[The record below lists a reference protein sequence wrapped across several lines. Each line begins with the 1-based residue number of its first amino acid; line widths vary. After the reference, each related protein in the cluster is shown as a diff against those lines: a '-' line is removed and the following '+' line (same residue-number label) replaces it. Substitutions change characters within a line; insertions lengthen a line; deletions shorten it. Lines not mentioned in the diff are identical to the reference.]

1 MNYNGYI
8 TEKIFDC
15 FTSLTI
21 PIYKGPPNT
30 LQFIPKECYVNYDNF
45 NSISE
50 LEDYLKSLS
59 DIDIKNYQNSI
70 IRFLNSKE
78 SDFFSNNH
86 FVKTIINELSL

>member
-21 PIYKGPPNT
+21 PVYKGPPNV
-30 LQFIPKECYVNYDNF
+30 LKFIPKECFIKYDDF

-50 LEDYLKSLS
+50 LENYLKSLS
-59 DIDIKNYQNSI
+59 DIEIKNYQDSI
-70 IRFLNSKE
+70 TKFLNSKE
-78 SDFFSNNH
+78 SDYFSNNY